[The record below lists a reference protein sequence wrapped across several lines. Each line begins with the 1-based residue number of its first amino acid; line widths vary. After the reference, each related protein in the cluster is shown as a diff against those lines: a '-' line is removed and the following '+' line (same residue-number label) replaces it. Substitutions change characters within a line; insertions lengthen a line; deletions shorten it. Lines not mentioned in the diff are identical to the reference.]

1 MRRSWPSGRGRTG
14 LSRPEHHPSQNRVVA
29 GIGLIL
35 NGPALCADQATWT
48 EMGVAVR
55 VAPVNLRA
63 SRKSEDDRP
72 VLSSRGVAARDP
84 VILAIKV

>member
-1 MRRSWPSGRGRTG
+1 
-14 LSRPEHHPSQNRVVA
+14 
-29 GIGLIL
+29 
-35 NGPALCADQATWT
+35 
-48 EMGVAVR
+48 MGVAVR